1 MAKNPVLIVAAMVLL
16 VASGVAAD
24 PNATLPERNKDEL
37 GVSSESLGAMVLDKK
52 IKLMMS
58 DGTYVEGKVVQ
69 VSGDA
74 ITLKV
79 KKSEPKNRFQ
89 GKEATIPTSDIGAVY
104 LRKGG
109 TVAAPIALG
118 IGCGF
123 LGAIVSA
130 YALRNTSGT
139 AGPVTAFIA
148 STTGGAIG
156 GALLGREAVKKTV
169 TINVL
174 RPSKP

>member
-1 MAKNPVLIVAAMVLL
+1 MAKNPILVVAVMVLL
-16 VASGVAAD
+16 VTSGVAAGQ
-24 PNATLPERNKDEL
+24 NAALPEGHKNEL
-37 GVSSESLGAMVLDKK
+37 RVSSDSLGAMVLDKK
-52 IKLMMS
+52 IKLMMR
-58 DGTYVEGKVVQ
+58 DGTYVEGNVVQ

-79 KKSEPKNRFQ
+79 KKSGPKNRFQ

-104 LRKGG
+104 LRKEG

-174 RPSKP
+174 QPSEP

>member
-1 MAKNPVLIVAAMVLL
+1 MSKNPILVVAAVILL
-16 VASGVAAD
+16 VASSVAAD
-24 PNATLPERNKDEL
+24 QNTTFSEGNKNEL
-37 GVSSESLGAMVLDKK
+37 RVSSDSLGAMVLDKK
-52 IKLMMS
+52 IKLMMR
-58 DGTYVEGKVVQ
+58 DGTYVEGDVVQ
-69 VSGDA
+69 ATRDA

-79 KKSEPKNRFQ
+79 KKSEPRNRFQ

-109 TVAAPIALG
+109 SVAAPIALG

-123 LGAIVSA
+123 LGGIVA
-130 YALRNTSGT
+130 GLALRDSQGT
-139 AGPVTAFIA
+139 AGPALIGIG
-148 STTGGAIG
+148 SITGGAIG

-174 RPSKP
+174 QPSEP